1 MEPFELIF
9 NNDEK
14 QGIHSGGFSVN
25 SVMLKKG
32 ISPLKTLNF
41 RRDFDNDDDDLSG
54 GGSQVADLFNSLVVP
69 NWAFTEGKMFGS
81 GGSSKNYE
89 NDDEVET
96 VEEELHEKLLDL
108 VKHNEANK
116 KKEVDRKREKKTR
129 KNVERSIERSIERS
143 TERST
148 EQSIERNIV
157 RNGGTKKN
165 RK

>member
-1 MEPFELIF
+1 MEPFDLIF

-41 RRDFDNDDDDLSG
+41 RKDFDNDDDDLI

-89 NDDEVET
+89 NDDDVET
-96 VEEELHEKLLDL
+96 VDEELHEKLLEL
-108 VKHNEANK
+108 VKHNEADK
-116 KKEVDRKREKKTR
+116 KREVDRKKEKKTR
-129 KNVERSIERSIERS
+129 KNVQRSIEGS
-143 TERST
+143 TG
-148 EQSIERNIV
+148 
-157 RNGGTKKN
+157 RNGATKKN
-165 RK
+165 KK

>member
-41 RRDFDNDDDDLSG
+41 RRDFDNDDDDDDLTG

-96 VEEELHEKLLDL
+96 VEEELHEKLLEL

-116 KKEVDRKREKKTR
+116 KKEADKIRGKKTR
-129 KNVERSIERSIERS
+129 KNVERSIERSIER
-143 TERST
+143 
-148 EQSIERNIV
+148 NIG

-165 RK
+165 KK